1 MSDKYPKYDN
11 SGPTDDNTWKHQ
23 HGGDRSELNPLPGY
37 LPESLAREFHE
48 TYERLAP
55 EHGYKTREE
64 SAVAWED
71 VPAANKNL
79 MIAVCDHLLSR

>member
-1 MSDKYPKYDN
+1 MSEN
-11 SGPTDDNTWKHQ
+11 N
-23 HGGDRSELNPLPGY
+23 ELKRAIETILALAPETEWPRATERIDSTAWLSA
-37 LPESLAREFHE
+37 ESLAKEFHE